1 MLTVNRF
8 VQLGGGSN
16 VKILDAGNIE
26 WQSELTEALPLLYF
40 ISGCDYVS
48 ALNMVGK
55 WKGLSTLEKGA
66 EYVDAMNFLGENWN
80 TTENLF
86 TTIENIVCIYM
97 ECFNTMRMSGI

>member
-1 MLTVNRF
+1 MLTVNIF

-26 WQSELTEALPLLYF
+26 WQSELTEAPPLLYF
-40 ISGCDYVS
+40 ISGCDDVS

-55 WKGLSTLEKGA
+55 WKWLSTLEKGA
-66 EYVDAMNFLGENWN
+66 EHVDAMNFLGENWN

-86 TTIENIVCIYM
+86 TAIENIVCIYM
-97 ECFNTMRMSGI
+97 ECFNKMRMSGI